1 MDNEL
6 IQHLLLETE
15 GSDGEVEQSD
25 LDLSFGRI
33 VGIRESCCHEELE
46 VLIIRDLL
54 VTDANSSTLVNL
66 LLENRLKRRIELLT
80 DVFAKEPLT
89 VLNAQLE
96 LLH

>member
-1 MDNEL
+1 MDNKL

-33 VGIRESCCHEELE
+33 VGIWESCCHEELE